1 MPVPDAIAEKAF
13 AIFLD
18 FVTAYAEVLAQVR
31 ANERCVIEGSIL
43 RIEDYGDDRV
53 HQQKAIGSRVI
64 LSILKFKEVISFN
77 SVARVFIFKGHGL
90 RAIRCAT
97 SATAIRIDLVRA

>member
-18 FVTAYAEVLAQVR
+18 FITAYAAVLAQVC

-53 HQQKAIGSRVI
+53 HQ
-64 LSILKFKEVISFN
+64 
-77 SVARVFIFKGHGL
+77 
-90 RAIRCAT
+90 
-97 SATAIRIDLVRA
+97 